1 MKAPRRGSPGVFAS
15 GTVTS
20 ALFSWD
26 PPANPPPRWLV
37 GATFAALSL
46 LLFYP
51 LHAPYLNGDQDIP
64 TVWALFELN
73 RGSFY
78 PFSLYYPSG
87 LNNALRGVYKIVLAV
102 APWFGYQL
110 SARKLLELYAEY
122 PQQFRMLPRL
132 IAMVAGMV
140 TLFAVWRTSIRL
152 LGRWSALFATAMLGT
167 ALMFV
172 REHHNGMWDAP
183 AAACICVALA
193 FCVRYVD
200 KPTLPSF
207 AAACA
212 ATGLACAFRYNACFA
227 AIGPAAAW
235 LVAAPPRSGRA
246 KTLALGIAAAA
257 LGLFVAAPAVILQ
270 PHRVLAAIRRV
281 TNMLPHL
288 LAAQEAPTSW
298 SELLTRGLGVPL
310 PALAA
315 LGAGAALAR
324 RDRLVFPLVAFVAGY
339 GLVIYLMPLRLNRYA
354 LPLAAP
360 LAILAAYTLHHSLP
374 FALRSMVALAIVA
387 VGLAGV
393 ADHLRL
399 LATEDTRVATARWI
413 RANVDDD
420 TPVFMV
426 GNAKW
431 LTYLQPD
438 AAWRPMQPT
447 RWHPLPAKSERV
459 RRGIVVTS
467 QVPLNDEIPPAVRP
481 FLERRTELVADFAN
495 ESRAE
500 ERAYESPYSLP
511 FTGLDTLI
519 RPGPHIRVWRIRPA
533 GHG

>member
-1 MKAPRRGSPGVFAS
+1 MKPPAPGSS
-15 GTVTS
+15 GLSTS

-26 PPANPPPRWLV
+26 PPVDRPPRWLV
-37 GATFAALSL
+37 GSTFAALSL

-87 LNNALRGVYKIVLAV
+87 LNNALRGVYEILLAV
-102 APWFGYQL
+102 GPWFGYHLDPQ
-110 SARKLLELYAEY
+110 KLLELYAKY
-122 PQQFRMLPRL
+122 PHQFRMLPRFM
-132 IAMVAGMV
+132 AMLAGMI

-152 LGRWSALFATAMLGT
+152 IGRWSALFATAILGT

-183 AAACICVALA
+183 ASAFICVALF
-193 FCVRYVD
+193 FCVRYVG
-200 KPTLPSF
+200 KPTLPTF

-235 LVAAPPRSGRA
+235 IAAAPPHTGRA
-246 KTLALGIAAAA
+246 KTLALGVAAAA

-270 PHRVLAAIRRV
+270 PHRVLDALRRV
-281 TNMLPHL
+281 TDMLPHM
-288 LAAQEAPTSW
+288 LAAQEVSTSW
-298 SELLTRGLGVPL
+298 SDLLTRGLGTPL
-310 PALAA
+310 TVLAA
-315 LGAGAALAR
+315 IGAGAALAR
-324 RDRLVFPLVAFVAGY
+324 RDRPALPLVAIVAGY
-339 GLVIYLMPLRLNRYA
+339 GMVLYLMPLRLNRYG

-360 LAILAAYTLHHSLP
+360 LAILATYTLHHYLP
-374 FALRSMVALAIVA
+374 FALRSIIAVAIVA

-393 ADHLRL
+393 VDHLRL
-399 LATEDTRVATARWI
+399 LATEDTRVAAARWI
-413 RANVDDD
+413 RAHVDDE
-420 TPVFMV
+420 TPVFMA
-426 GNAKW
+426 GSAGW

-438 AAWRPMQPT
+438 AAWRPMQPN
-447 RWHPLPAKSERV
+447 RWRPLPAIPKRV
-459 RRGIVVTS
+459 RSGIVVTS
-467 QVPLNDEIPPAVRP
+467 QLPLDDEIAPALGR
-481 FLERRTELVADFAN
+481 FLERHTDLVADFAV

-500 ERAYESPYSLP
+500 EREYESPYSLP

-519 RPGPHIRVWRIRPA
+519 RPGPHIRIWRVRPA
-533 GHG
+533 GRD